1 MTIDAWNMTLFYTY
15 GKQVNWHQLCTWEYI
30 YSELAVSCEV
40 LWHNCSYLLLL
51 FFTGSVSLALAE
63 KSVDNDVP
71 ARMIYLEA
79 CKDQGVIPV
88 SYFLRHLNDTSLDLK
103 HHGLGAE
110 GMKPLAVALIVS
122 NSVETPPPLLFYF
135 CHRIFCSFIFF
146 HLGGWAKLC
155 CWLVMT
161 YCRPIK
167 FALKF
172 KRNQCVLFFYQ
183 NIPWLLCYTSITKF
197 SNSRCIS
204 IGLHVCYPTNLY
216 VKWNNQW
223 LHIKMRNI
231 FSIEHT
237 CI

>member
-1 MTIDAWNMTLFYTY
+1 M
-15 GKQVNWHQLCTWEYI
+15 
-30 YSELAVSCEV
+30 

-122 NSVETPPPLLFYF
+122 TVTRLKLPLPCYSIFVTEYF
-135 CHRIFCSFIFF
+135 DLLSSSI
-146 HLGGWAKLC
+146 
-155 CWLVMT
+155 LVDEPS
-161 YCRPIK
+161 C
-167 FALKF
+167 A
-172 KRNQCVLFFYQ
+172 VD
-183 NIPWLLCYTSITKF
+183 
-197 SNSRCIS
+197 
-204 IGLHVCYPTNLY
+204 
-216 VKWNNQW
+216 
-223 LHIKMRNI
+223 
-231 FSIEHT
+231 
-237 CI
+237 